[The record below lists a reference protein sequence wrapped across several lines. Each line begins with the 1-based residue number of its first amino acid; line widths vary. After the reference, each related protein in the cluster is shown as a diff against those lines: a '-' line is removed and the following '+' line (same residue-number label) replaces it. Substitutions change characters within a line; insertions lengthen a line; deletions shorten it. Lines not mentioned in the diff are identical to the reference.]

1 MTAKSTSVPAALMA
15 TLVLALAVGS
25 ASANRLSYSNQAFRI
40 IWTRLTF
47 SESGGG
53 IPISCPVT
61 LEGSFHERTLA
72 KTRDALV
79 AHITAAAVDN
89 ARCQEGHAT
98 ILEESLPWHVLF
110 ASFSGTLPSITSVR
124 HLLIGAAFQVEPGL
138 GVVCLAETSTEHP
151 AAGEATREAGGNI
164 TSLIPDSLLS
174 IPTRGE
180 LCPSLG
186 IFAGSGQV
194 YVQGST
200 ERRVSL
206 TLI

>member
-1 MTAKSTSVPAALMA
+1 MTTKSTSALAALA
-15 TLVLALAVGS
+15 AIIVLAIATGL
-25 ASANRLSYSNQAFRI
+25 ASANNLSYSSQTFRI
-40 IWTRLTF
+40 LWSRLTF

-72 KTRDALV
+72 KTSGALV
-79 AHITAAAVDN
+79 GHITSASIQN
-89 ARCQEGHAT
+89 ERCQEGHAT
-98 ILEESLPWHVLF
+98 ILEESLPWPVLF
-110 ASFSGTLPSITSVR
+110 DSFSGTLPSITSVR
-124 HLLIGAAFQVEPGL
+124 HLLIGAGFQVEPGL
-138 GVVCLAETSTEHP
+138 EIVCLAETSMRSP
-151 AAGEATREAGGNI
+151 AAGEATREAGGDI

-174 IPTRGE
+174 IPTIGE
-180 LCPSLG
+180 SCPALG
-186 IFAGSGQV
+186 IFAGSGSV